1 MKNEYKPTHTITT
14 PHPYRILIIM
24 RVYLWVV
31 FFTCFF
37 KGGAASSGAST
48 TLWYSSSAADFYAA
62 LPIGNGRLGAMIYG
76 KTGNETISLNEDS
89 IWSGG
94 FTNRIN
100 TKAVATAPEVTEYMI
115 DGNITKANSAW
126 VSGMS
131 TPLRESIYQ
140 PMCSLVLAFGHD
152 GATSYNRS
160 LDLHTGVATVSY
172 VLDGTKY
179 TREAIASFPHG
190 ILAFRLSASTPGSIN
205 FNMSLT
211 RTQKVTS
218 VSVKSNDSVVLSGT
232 GTVDD
237 TISFISEARVV
248 TEGGTQFPAVRRL

>member
-1 MKNEYKPTHTITT
+1 VLQGKKMSTN
-14 PHPYRILIIM
+14 PHILLLLRIPIIM
-24 RVYLWVV
+24 RVYSSVV
-31 FFTCFF
+31 FFACFF
-37 KGGAASSGAST
+37 KGVAAGSGAST
-48 TLWYSSSAADFYAA
+48 TLWYSSSAINFNAA

-94 FTNRIN
+94 FTNRVN
-100 TKAVATAPEVTEYMI
+100 TKAVAAAPDVTEYML

-126 VSGMS
+126 VSSMA

-140 PMCSLVLAFGHD
+140 PMCSLDLAFGHG

-172 VLDGTKY
+172 MLDGTKY

-190 ILAFRLSASTPGSIN
+190 ILAFRFSASTPGSIN
-205 FNMSLT
+205 FNMTLT
-211 RTQKVTS
+211 RTQNVTS
-218 VSVKSNDSVVLSGT
+218 VSVKSNDSVVLRGT
-232 GTVDD
+232 GSADD

-248 TEGGTQFPAVRRL
+248 TEGGTQFPTVCRF